1 MWHTEDIKVDSPEN
15 IFLCQYTTPDEA
27 VRCLPAGSAGDAPLY
42 IYVEAAPLTL
52 QNSILSAVDRSS
64 GNVCYDMATLLPN
77 VLPLAA
83 QLGPSGC
90 EHDVILSPLS
100 TLLAL
105 GAPVGLT
112 GELIKV
118 CYPRDEGSD
127 IS

>member
-1 MWHTEDIKVDSPEN
+1 M
-15 IFLCQYTTPDEA
+15 
-27 VRCLPAGSAGDAPLY
+27 
-42 IYVEAAPLTL
+42 EAAPLTL
-52 QNSILSAVDRSS
+52 QNSILSAADRSS
-64 GNVCYDMATLLPN
+64 RNVCYDMATLLPN

-90 EHDVILSPLS
+90 ENDVILSPLS

-118 CYPRDEGSD
+118 CSPQDKGLIFVGIYV
-127 IS
+127 